1 MKRLFIAGM
10 IFMLFLS
17 LGAVSSS
24 AAGSFTSKTY
34 NGRTY
39 KLYVPSSYQGGAAL
53 PLVVMLHGCT
63 QDPDQFAAGTQ
74 MNALAETEKFFVLYP
89 EQPSSANS
97 NKCWNWFDT
106 AHQSRG
112 SGEPALIAGM
122 VNQIKSSYSIDAD
135 QVFVGGL
142 SAGAAMSVIMGATY
156 PDIFAAI
163 SVGAGLEYKAATS
176 VTGAYTAM
184 SSGGPNPI
192 QQGDLAYSAMG
203 EHKRVVPVI
212 LFHGTA
218 DYTVA
223 PINAHQIL
231 SQWAQTNDRASDGLD
246 NNNID
251 DTADQT
257 LPGTVSGG
265 RSYTQYI
272 YKDTAGKTVMEK
284 YMIEGMGHAW
294 SGGSTSGSYT
304 DPKGPNA
311 TKLSWNFFK
320 NHPKNGDAPNPG
332 DISPP
337 VTAASPA
344 GGTYGSSV
352 SVTLSPNEP
361 ATTYYTL
368 DGSTPTVNSLKYS
381 EPISINSSKTIKFF
395 SVDAA
400 GNQEGVKT
408 EVYQISGTSEKSSVF
423 SSLAAEDGFIGNL
436 SADGMSS
443 SIHKIGDKGMYN
455 TDTYRTILSFDTSS
469 LPDDASITDV
479 SLKIYR
485 KSSTG
490 NISSLKGDIKS
501 GVFGTSSTL
510 EQIDYQASP
519 SISAAFQMS
528 VPSLDNGYTTI
539 QLPSSLLGY
548 MNRNGKTQFRLSS
561 SGSADF
567 LSDVVEIYGGDNPAY
582 APTLTVSYK

>member
-10 IFMLFLS
+10 IFILFLS

-24 AAGSFTSKTY
+24 AAG
-34 NGRTY
+34 
-39 KLYVPSSYQGGAAL
+39 
-53 PLVVMLHGCT
+53 
-63 QDPDQFAAGTQ
+63 TQ
-74 MNALAETEKFFVLYP
+74 MNELAETEKFLVLYP

-163 SVGAGLEYKAATS
+163 SVGAGLEYKAATN

-203 EHKRVVPVI
+203 DHKRVVPVI

-257 LPGTVSGG
+257 ATGTVSGG

-320 NHPKNGDAPNPG
+320 SHPKNGDAPNSG

-352 SVTLSPNEP
+352 SVSLSTNEP
-361 ATTYYTL
+361 AITYYTL
-368 DGSTPTVNSLKYS
+368 DGSIPTVNSLKYS
-381 EPISINSSKTIKFF
+381 EPITINSSKTVKFF

-400 GNQEGVKT
+400 GNQEEVKT
-408 EVYQISGTSEKSSVF
+408 EVYQISGTSEKPSVF

-469 LPDDASITDV
+469 LPDDAIITDV

-501 GVFGTSSTL
+501 GVFGTSSAL

-519 SISAAFQMS
+519 SISAGFQMS
-528 VPSLDNGYTTI
+528 VPSLNNGYTTI
-539 QLPSSLLGY
+539 QLPSSLWGY
-548 MNRNGKTQFRLSS
+548 MNRAGKTQFRLSS
-561 SGSADF
+561 SGPADF

-582 APTLTVSYK
+582 APTLTVSYQ

>member
-106 AHQSRG
+106 AHQSRV

-265 RSYTQYI
+265 RSYTHYI

-501 GVFGTSSTL
+501 GVFGTSSAL

-567 LSDVVEIYGGDNPAY
+567 LSDVVEIYGGDNHAY

>member
-10 IFMLFLS
+10 IFILFLS
-17 LGAVSSS
+17 SGAVSSS
-24 AAGSFTSKTY
+24 AAGSFTSKIY

-74 MNALAETEKFFVLYP
+74 MNELAETEKFLVLYP

-163 SVGAGLEYKAATS
+163 SVGAGLEYKAATN

-203 EHKRVVPVI
+203 DHKRVVPVI

-257 LPGTVSGG
+257 ATGTVSGG

-272 YKDTAGKTVMEK
+272 YKDTAEKTVMEK

-320 NHPKNGDAPNPG
+320 SHPKNGDAPNPG
-332 DISPP
+332 DIFPP

-352 SVTLSPNEP
+352 SVTLSTNEP

-368 DGSTPTVNSLKYS
+368 DGSIPTVNSLKYS
-381 EPISINSSKTIKFF
+381 EPITINSSKTIKFF

-400 GNQEGVKT
+400 GNQEEVKT

-469 LPDDASITDV
+469 LPDDA
-479 SLKIYR
+479 LRMY
-485 KSSTG
+485 
-490 NISSLKGDIKS
+490 L
-501 GVFGTSSTL
+501 
-510 EQIDYQASP
+510 
-519 SISAAFQMS
+519 
-528 VPSLDNGYTTI
+528 
-539 QLPSSLLGY
+539 
-548 MNRNGKTQFRLSS
+548 
-561 SGSADF
+561 
-567 LSDVVEIYGGDNPAY
+567 
-582 APTLTVSYK
+582 

>member
-10 IFMLFLS
+10 IFILFLS

-39 KLYVPSSYQGGAAL
+39 KLYVPSGYQGSAAL

-501 GVFGTSSTL
+501 GVFGTSSAL

>member
-443 SIHKIGDKGMYN
+443 SIHKIGDKRMYN

-501 GVFGTSSTL
+501 GVFGTSSAL

>member
-112 SGEPALIAGM
+112 SGEPALIAGV

-501 GVFGTSSTL
+501 GVFGTSSAL

>member
-501 GVFGTSSTL
+501 GVFGTSSAL

-528 VPSLDNGYTTI
+528 VPSFDNGYTTI

>member
-74 MNALAETEKFFVLYP
+74 MNALAETEKFFVFYP

-320 NHPKNGDAPNPG
+320 NHPKNGDASNPG

-501 GVFGTSSTL
+501 GVFGTSSAL

>member
-10 IFMLFLS
+10 IFMLFFS

-74 MNALAETEKFFVLYP
+74 MNALAETEKFLVLYP

-272 YKDTAGKTVMEK
+272 YKDTAEKTVMEK

-294 SGGSTSGSYT
+294 PGGSTSGSYT

-311 TKLSWNFFK
+311 TTLSWNFFK
-320 NHPKNGDAPNPG
+320 SHPKNSDAPNPG

-352 SVTLSPNEP
+352 SVTLSTNEP

-469 LPDDASITDV
+469 LPDDAIITDV

-490 NISSLKGDIKS
+490 NISSLKGDIKT
-501 GVFGTSSTL
+501 GVFGTSSAL
-510 EQIDYQASP
+510 EQIDYQTSP

-548 MNRNGKTQFRLSS
+548 MNRNGKTQFRLLS

>member
-368 DGSTPTVNSLKYS
+368 DGSTPTVNSLKYF

-501 GVFGTSSTL
+501 GVFGTSSAL

>member
-10 IFMLFLS
+10 IIMLFLS

-39 KLYVPSSYQGGAAL
+39 KLYVPSGYQGGTAL

-74 MNALAETEKFFVLYP
+74 MNALAETEKFLVLYP

-184 SSGGPNPI
+184 GSGGPNPI

-203 EHKRVVPVI
+203 DHKRVVPVI

-223 PINAHQIL
+223 PINANQIL
-231 SQWAQTNDRASDGLD
+231 SQWAQTNDRAADGLD

-257 LPGTVSGG
+257 STGTVSGG

-320 NHPKNGDAPNPG
+320 SHPKNSDASNRGDV
-332 DISPP
+332 SPP

-352 SVTLSPNEP
+352 SVTLSTNEP
-361 ATTYYTL
+361 AITYYTL
-368 DGSTPTVNSLKYS
+368 DGSIPTVNSLKYS
-381 EPISINSSKTIKFF
+381 EPITIDSSKTIKFF
-395 SVDAA
+395 SVDAV

-408 EVYQISGTSEKSSVF
+408 EVYQISEISDKYSVF

-469 LPDDASITDV
+469 LPDDAIITDV

-501 GVFGTSSTL
+501 GVFGTSSSL

-528 VPSLDNGYTTI
+528 VPSLNNGYTTI
-539 QLPSSLLGY
+539 QLPSSLWGY
-548 MNRNGKTQFRLSS
+548 MNRTGKTQFRLSS
-561 SGSADF
+561 SGPADF

-582 APTLTVSYK
+582 APTVTVSYK

>member
-112 SGEPALIAGM
+112 SGEPALIVGM

-203 EHKRVVPVI
+203 DHKRVVPVI

-501 GVFGTSSTL
+501 GVFGTSSAL

>member
-39 KLYVPSSYQGGAAL
+39 KLYVPSSYQEGAAL

-284 YMIEGMGHAW
+284 YMIEEMGHAW

-501 GVFGTSSTL
+501 GVFGTSSAL

>member
-10 IFMLFLS
+10 IIMLFLS

-39 KLYVPSSYQGGAAL
+39 KLYVPSGYQGGTAL

-74 MNALAETEKFFVLYP
+74 MNALAETEKFLVLYP

-184 SSGGPNPI
+184 GSGGPNPI

-203 EHKRVVPVI
+203 DHKRVVPVI

-223 PINAHQIL
+223 PINANQIL
-231 SQWAQTNDRASDGLD
+231 SQWAQTNDRAADGLD

-257 LPGTVSGG
+257 STGTVSGG

-320 NHPKNGDAPNPG
+320 SHPKNSDASNPG
-332 DISPP
+332 DVSPP

-352 SVTLSPNEP
+352 SVTLSTNEP
-361 ATTYYTL
+361 AITYYTL
-368 DGSTPTVNSLKYS
+368 DGSIPTVNSLKYS
-381 EPISINSSKTIKFF
+381 EPITIDSSKTIKFF
-395 SVDAA
+395 SVDAV

-408 EVYQISGTSEKSSVF
+408 EVYQISETSEKSSVF

-469 LPDDASITDV
+469 LPDDAIITDV

-501 GVFGTSSTL
+501 GVFGTSSSL

-528 VPSLDNGYTTI
+528 VPSLNNGYTTI
-539 QLPSSLLGY
+539 QLPSSLWGY
-548 MNRNGKTQFRLSS
+548 MNRTGKTQFRLSS
-561 SGSADF
+561 SGPADF

-582 APTLTVSYK
+582 APTVTVSYK

>member
-352 SVTLSPNEP
+352 SVTLSPNES

-501 GVFGTSSTL
+501 GVFGTSSAL

-519 SISAAFQMS
+519 SISADFQMS

>member
-106 AHQSRG
+106 AHQLRG

-501 GVFGTSSTL
+501 GVFGTSSAL

>member
-74 MNALAETEKFFVLYP
+74 MNALAETEKFCVLYP

-231 SQWAQTNDRASDGLD
+231 SQLAQTNDRASDGLD

-501 GVFGTSSTL
+501 GVFGTSSAL

-519 SISAAFQMS
+519 SISADFQMS

>member
-304 DPKGPNA
+304 DSKGPNA

-501 GVFGTSSTL
+501 GVFGTSSAL
-510 EQIDYQASP
+510 EQIDYQALP

>member
-501 GVFGTSSTL
+501 GVFGTSSAL

>member
-257 LPGTVSGG
+257 LPGTLSGG

-501 GVFGTSSTL
+501 GVFGTSSAL

>member
-311 TKLSWNFFK
+311 TKLSWNFFE

-501 GVFGTSSTL
+501 GVFGTSSAL

>member
-231 SQWAQTNDRASDGLD
+231 SQWAQINDRASDGLD

-501 GVFGTSSTL
+501 GVFGTSSAL

>member
-352 SVTLSPNEP
+352 SVKLSPNEP

-501 GVFGTSSTL
+501 GVFGTSSAL

-519 SISAAFQMS
+519 SISADFQMS

>member
-10 IFMLFLS
+10 TFILFLS

-39 KLYVPSSYQGGAAL
+39 KLYVPSSYQGDAAL

-74 MNALAETEKFFVLYP
+74 MNALAETEKFLVLYP

-97 NKCWNWFDT
+97 NNCWNWFDT

-163 SVGAGLEYKAATS
+163 SVGAGLEYKAATN
-176 VTGAYTAM
+176 VMGAYTAM

-203 EHKRVVPVI
+203 DHKRVVPII
-212 LFHGTA
+212 LFHGKA

-223 PINAHQIL
+223 PINTHQIL

-265 RSYTQYI
+265 RSYKQYI

-320 NHPKNGDAPNPG
+320 THPKNSDAPNPG

-352 SVTLSPNEP
+352 SVTLSTNEP

-368 DGSTPTVNSLKYS
+368 DGSIPTVNSLKYS
-381 EPISINSSKTIKFF
+381 EPITINSSKTIKFF

-408 EVYQISGTSEKSSVF
+408 EVYQISGTLEKSSVF

-469 LPDDASITDV
+469 LPDDAIITDV

-501 GVFGTSSTL
+501 GVFGTSSAL

-528 VPSLDNGYTTI
+528 VPSLNNGYTTI
-539 QLPSSLLGY
+539 QFPSSLWGY
-548 MNRNGKTQFRLSS
+548 MNRTGKTQFRLSS

>member
-63 QDPDQFAAGTQ
+63 QDPDQLAAGTQ

-142 SAGAAMSVIMGATY
+142 SAGSAMSVIMGATY

-501 GVFGTSSTL
+501 GVFGTSSAL

>member
-284 YMIEGMGHAW
+284 YMIEEMGHAW

-501 GVFGTSSTL
+501 GVFGTSSAL

>member
-74 MNALAETEKFFVLYP
+74 MNALEETEKFFVLYP

-501 GVFGTSSTL
+501 GVFGTSSAL

>member
-1 MKRLFIAGM
+1 MKRLFIAG
-10 IFMLFLS
+10 ITFILFLS

-74 MNALAETEKFFVLYP
+74 MNALAETEKFLVLYP

-122 VNQIKSSYSIDAD
+122 VNQIKSSYSIDAN

-163 SVGAGLEYKAATS
+163 SVGAGLEYKAATN

-294 SGGSTSGSYT
+294 PGGSTSGSYT

-311 TKLSWNFFK
+311 TTLSWNFFK
-320 NHPKNGDAPNPG
+320 SHPKNSDAPNPG

-352 SVTLSPNEP
+352 SVTLSTNEP

-368 DGSTPTVNSLKYS
+368 DGSIPTVNSLKYS
-381 EPISINSSKTIKFF
+381 EPITIDSSKTIKFF

-469 LPDDASITDV
+469 LPDDAITTDV

-490 NISSLKGDIKS
+490 NISSLKGDIKT
-501 GVFGTSSTL
+501 GVFGTSSAL

-528 VPSLDNGYTTI
+528 VPSLNNGYTTI
-539 QLPSSLLGY
+539 QFPSSLWGY
-548 MNRNGKTQFRLSS
+548 MNRTGKTQFRLSS

>member
-265 RSYTQYI
+265 RSYTHYI

-501 GVFGTSSTL
+501 GVFGTSSAL

-519 SISAAFQMS
+519 SISADFQMS

-567 LSDVVEIYGGDNPAY
+567 LSDVVEIYGGDNHAY

>member
-265 RSYTQYI
+265 RSYTKYI

-320 NHPKNGDAPNPG
+320 NHPKNGDASNPG

-381 EPISINSSKTIKFF
+381 EPISISSSKTIKFF

-501 GVFGTSSTL
+501 GVFGTSSAL

>member
-89 EQPSSANS
+89 EQSSSANS

-501 GVFGTSSTL
+501 GVFGTSSAL

>member
-436 SADGMSS
+436 SPDGMSS

-501 GVFGTSSTL
+501 GVFGTSSAL